1 MNNKRLIVA
10 ILFFVLAG
18 VLALAGLTRVELWP
32 ASPQV
37 VVYPAAALALLGLVQ
52 LWIYWRRT
60 YRVK

>member
-1 MNNKRLIVA
+1 MNNRRLVVA

-18 VLALAGLTRVELWP
+18 VVAIAGYTKVELWP

-37 VVYPAAALALLGLVQ
+37 VVYPAGALVLLGLVQ

-60 YRVK
+60 YRAK

>member
-10 ILFFVLAG
+10 ILFFVMAG
-18 VLALAGLTRVELWP
+18 VLALAGLTRVELLP